1 MIYTAARLKTHQ
13 CLAFSLRFALAADSH
28 YITGACIERE
38 FLGGHLA
45 AAVRTALPAGRL
57 GIPLA
62 ESGIGVFAP
71 SMQRKEYGCQE
82 H

>member
-1 MIYTAARLKTHQ
+1 MSRLKAHQ
-13 CLAFSLRFALAADSH
+13 CLAFSLRLALAADSH
-28 YITGACIERE
+28 YITGACVERE
-38 FLGGHLA
+38 FLGGNLA

-62 ESGIGVFAP
+62 ETGIGVFTP

-82 H
+82 YYT